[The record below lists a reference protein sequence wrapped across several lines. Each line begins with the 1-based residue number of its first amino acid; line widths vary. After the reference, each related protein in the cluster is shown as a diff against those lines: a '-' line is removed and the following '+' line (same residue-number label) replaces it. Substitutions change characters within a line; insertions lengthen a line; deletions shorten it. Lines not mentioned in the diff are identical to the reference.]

1 MEITLQDLL
10 QAGVHFGH
18 QTKRWNPKMKKY
30 IYTSVSGSHII
41 NLDLTLDLLNE
52 AVKFLINL
60 NPENILFVGTKK
72 QIQDIV
78 KEKASSINAFYIN
91 ERWPGGLLTNFKTVS
106 ISLKK
111 IDEYDKILTDD
122 SVNNTR
128 TKLELLKISE
138 EREKL
143 LKMYGGVRGFSQKLD
158 AIVVIDV
165 KIEQVAIKEAKKL
178 GIPIVAIVDTN
189 VDPDL
194 IDYPIPGND
203 DGIKS
208 VDLILSYIV
217 NNIKNRKVVKK

>member
-30 IYTSVSGSHII
+30 IYTSVSNSHII
-41 NLDLTLDLLNE
+41 NLDMTLDLLND
-52 AVKFLINL
+52 AVKFLL
-60 NPENILFVGTKK
+60 TLDPKNILFVGTKK

-78 KEKASSINAFYIN
+78 KDKAMLINSFYIN
-91 ERWPGGLLTNFKTVS
+91 ERWPGGLLTNFKTIS
-106 ISLKK
+106 LSLKK
-111 IDEYDKILTDD
+111 IDEYDKLLSEDPAN
-122 SVNNTR
+122 SGR
-128 TKLELLKISE
+128 TKLEILKISE
-138 EREKL
+138 DRAKL
-143 LKMYGGVRGFSQKLD
+143 LRIYGGIRGISQKLD
-158 AIVVIDV
+158 AIVVVDV

-208 VDLILSYIV
+208 VDLLLSYIV
-217 NNIKNRKVVKK
+217 NNIKNKKKE

>member
-30 IYTSVSGSHII
+30 IYTSVSNSHII
-41 NLDLTLDLLNE
+41 NLDMTLDLLND
-52 AVKFLINL
+52 AVKFLL
-60 NPENILFVGTKK
+60 TLDPKNILFVGTKK

-78 KEKASSINAFYIN
+78 KDKAMLINSFYIN
-91 ERWPGGLLTNFKTVS
+91 ERWPGGLLTNFKTIS
-106 ISLKK
+106 LSLKK
-111 IDEYDKILTDD
+111 IDEYDKLLSEDPAN
-122 SVNNTR
+122 SGR
-128 TKLELLKISE
+128 TKLEILKISE
-138 EREKL
+138 DRSKL
-143 LKMYGGVRGFSQKLD
+143 LRIYGGIRGISQKLD
-158 AIVVIDV
+158 AIVVVDV

-208 VDLILSYIV
+208 VDLLLSYIV
-217 NNIKNRKVVKK
+217 NNIKNKKKE

>member
-30 IYTSVSGSHII
+30 IYTSVNGSHII
-41 NLDLTLDLLNE
+41 NLDMTLDLLGE
-52 AVKFLINL
+52 AVKFLSKL

-78 KEKASSINAFYIN
+78 KEKASSINSFYIN

-111 IDEYDKILTDD
+111 IDEYDKILEDD
-122 SVNNTR
+122 SINNTR

-143 LKMYGGVRGFSQKLD
+143 LKMYGGVRGFSQNLD
-158 AIVVIDV
+158 AVVIIDV
-165 KIEQVAIKEAKKL
+165 KIEQVAVKESKRL
-178 GIPIVAIVDTN
+178 GIPIVALVDTN
-189 VDPDL
+189 VDPDF

-208 VDLILSYIV
+208 VDLILNYIV
-217 NNIKNRKVVKK
+217 NNIKNRKV